1 MTDKTYE
8 KLTGKQRRWFQFSQ
22 LWLADDHLMMLKS
35 RRFTEEYSRYGFKD
49 IEAIVVTE
57 IEPEPVRQVLMG
69 LLALSAFVAAS
80 LIPDSPWAKG
90 FFSIPAGLALAYVVA
105 DVLRGRKCRCLLR
118 TAVSEHILEP
128 LTRMKEANRVLA
140 VLLPALQSAQGT
152 LETVP
157 AEMVESHALGGNE
170 QAEKKHGPLVSYLLL
185 GALTLNIIVSLAVTK
200 WDTTQLA
207 TVGLYL
213 FSAEWMFS
221 ALLYRRRPRFGLP
234 SSFYTIFLPGIFFFL
249 GADTIVM
256 IGYFGYYFG
265 QLAKGVNPKV
275 LNQAVQSWP
284 HFWEATLFSVLW
296 RMAASILTFIH
307 LRSEE

>member
-1 MTDKTYE
+1 MANGAYR
-8 KLTGKQRRWFQFSQ
+8 KLTGKARRWFQFSQ

-35 RRFTEEYSRYGFKD
+35 SRFTEQYSRYRLDD

-57 IEPEPVRQVLMG
+57 IEPEPFRQVLMG

-80 LIPDSPWAKG
+80 LVPDSAWMKG
-90 FFSIPAGLALAYVVA
+90 FFAIPAGLALAYVAA

-118 TAVSEHILEP
+118 TAVSEHLLEP
-128 LTRMKEANRVLA
+128 VTRMGGANRVLGI
-140 VLLPALQSAQGT
+140 LLPAIQSAQGT

-157 AEMVESHALGGNE
+157 EEMVTSHALGRSETDQKKNE
-170 QAEKKHGPLVSYLLL
+170 PLVSYLLL
-185 GALTLNIIVSLAVTK
+185 GVMATNIVVSLAVTK

-213 FSAEWMFS
+213 FAAEWIFA

-234 SSFYTIFLPGIFFFL
+234 SAFYTMLLPGIFFFL
-249 GADTIVM
+249 GADTILM
-256 IGYFGYYFG
+256 IGYFGYYVG
-265 QLAKGVNPKV
+265 QLARNVDPKV
-275 LNQAVQSWP
+275 LSQSLQNWP
-284 HFWEATLFSVLW
+284 YFWESTIFSVLW
-296 RMAASILTFIH
+296 RMAASVLTFIH